1 MKQRRKFLVLL
12 KKQIQKAYLNLFFVK
27 KSEIRKKI
35 LKIRKQVYHKELSIS
50 FNYIFKLL
58 KKNKVNGKVMG
69 GYYPYNYEVNV
80 LKILEKFESKN
91 YLISLPKIKENY
103 RMDFFNWSTKDP
115 LEINEYGIPEPVSK
129 NIIYPDILLI
139 PLVAFDK
146 FFNRVGYGGG
156 FYDRYIQRLKKRKKI
171 ITIGLAYSFQKVKK
185 IPINNNDIKLDF
197 IITEKHK

>member
-1 MKQRRKFLVLL
+1 M
-12 KKQIQKAYLNLFFVK
+12 K

-35 LKIRKQVYHKELSIS
+35 LKIRKQVYHQELSIS

-58 KKNKVNGKVMG
+58 KKNRVNGKVMG

-115 LEINEYGIPEPVSK
+115 LEINEYGIPEPISK

-171 ITIGLAYSFQKVKK
+171 ITIGLAYSFQKVSK
-185 IPINNNDIKLDF
+185 IPINHTDIKLDF
-197 IITEKHK
+197 IITEKHRLK